1 MEAGRILNIE
11 FGSVCSKFST
21 LFSGSFFA
29 YVIYGSIQ
37 EEIWYKQIWGVQQM
51 MNSYITANMNSSH
64 LNHDVHT
71 LKLIS

>member
-1 MEAGRILNIE
+1 METGRILNTE

-21 LFSGSFFA
+21 LFSGSLFA
-29 YVIYGSIQ
+29 YVTYDSIQ

-64 LNHDVHT
+64 LNDDVHT